1 VERFCFRGF
10 LVSSGLL
17 LLWFLSMTFANEFV
31 IGIHAKFLGITEN
44 NILQFEYDARMTM
57 YLLMGAFKLGLML
70 FFFHSV
76 AGAAAWAHLKG
87 GELVRSTSANELR

>member
-1 VERFCFRGF
+1 MSATERWSGF
-10 LVSSGLL
+10 VSGVFMVSSGFL

-57 YLLMGAFKLGLML
+57 
-70 FFFHSV
+70 
-76 AGAAAWAHLKG
+76 
-87 GELVRSTSANELR
+87 